1 LRPRSNRAPRA
12 DAEPEG
18 PSIDADTFERVRV
31 DPRCVAS
38 TARRRE
44 RGAATSPSAR
54 NLVRI
59 LVELALG
66 DPSES
71 PTDRRLQTRDLPS
84 PTTHAISPPRIH
96 YSVRPTNR
104 TRSHAPYLHPQTAP
118 ARGRSPGEP
127 RARATPRR
135 SRPRRLRARF
145 NRENHRSSQH
155 RITAPARLPT
165 LAAIP
170 PRLAM
175 PLTRSSAHRTREVT
189 SSSSR
194 TSPRGPRVE
203 PHHR

>member
-1 LRPRSNRAPRA
+1 MRPRSNRAPRA

-59 LVELALG
+59 LVELAHG
-66 DPSES
+66 DPSET

-104 TRSHAPYLHPQTAP
+104 TRSHAPYLHPQTVH
-118 ARGRSPGEP
+118 AR
-127 RARATPRR
+127 
-135 SRPRRLRARF
+135 
-145 NRENHRSSQH
+145 
-155 RITAPARLPT
+155 
-165 LAAIP
+165 
-170 PRLAM
+170 
-175 PLTRSSAHRTREVT
+175 
-189 SSSSR
+189 
-194 TSPRGPRVE
+194 
-203 PHHR
+203 